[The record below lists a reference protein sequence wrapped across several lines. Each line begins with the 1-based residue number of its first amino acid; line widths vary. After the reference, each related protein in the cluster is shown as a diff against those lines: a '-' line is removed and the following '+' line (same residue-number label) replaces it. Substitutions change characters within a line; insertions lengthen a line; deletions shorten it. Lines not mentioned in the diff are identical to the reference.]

1 MSIKAFFKSNTDYGA
16 DELNRI
22 VKYLRTDGVYG
33 EITDCLK
40 VSKGSGTV
48 VNIADGI
55 GWVSGCGI
63 EVSGGYSITLP
74 TTAATYYIYMS
85 VTTQSDHTTA
95 ADITYTTEEPE
106 NENCI
111 LASVVVA
118 SGAISTVTDTR
129 VNSQF
134 KGSYQ
139 FAPTYHSGT
148 VTLTGTISAAN
159 ATTVKSFTVPVGV
172 KKARLYMAN
181 SNSSGL
187 LFEIG
192 EGLGIM
198 SGKNHDGSFHRSTEL
213 KTSFYF
219 ISGSPRGIG
228 AYAASADGSVLIDN
242 VVLQSLSNEVQITFK
257 ARVASAQI
265 DCKIDWEAW

>member
-1 MSIKAFFKSNTDYGA
+1 MGLKAFFKSNADYGA
-16 DELNRI
+16 DELNNI

-33 EITDCLK
+33 EIADCLK
-40 VSKGSGTV
+40 ASKGTGTV

-55 GWVSGCGI
+55 GWVDGCGI
-63 EVSGGYSITLP
+63 EVSEGYSVTLP
-74 TTAATYYIYMS
+74 TAADTYYIYMA
-85 VTTQSDHTTA
+85 VTTAGDHTTA

-172 KKARLYMAN
+172 KKARLYMA
-181 SNSSGL
+181 SDSL

-192 EGLGIM
+192 EGLNLM
-198 SGKNHDGSFHRSTEL
+198 SGNDRGPDDRFIRTTTL
-213 KTSFYF
+213 KTDFYF
-219 ISGSPRGIG
+219 LSGSARGIG

-242 VVLQSLSNEVQITFK
+242 VELKPLLNEVQITFK
-257 ARVASAQI
+257 ARVSSATI
-265 DCKIDWEAW
+265 NCKIDWEAW